1 MIFDTSTIQNNC
13 KLFNKLALEDAASA
27 FGYKKTPTLAG
38 GFISNLNLSREP
50 IFEEALLKDIL
61 ADFSYEKEK
70 RKKRRISAGASE
82 DDAEAQAD
90 IERLPPKRNFV
101 FASSKHMDAFMEV
114 HSDFNPEKDL
124 LLQNTGTWEFIEVR
138 NGKVQNEEV
147 EKEVVMYSLR
157 NPENIKVLSDEDKA
171 LHLAYAESIVK
182 TASEKALPVAEK
194 QLYKYE
200 QNKYLASEINIINN
214 RPYANDLGK
223 QLIEELFDAPTN
235 NVKAVYLFNSAN
247 NTLKMVYLNEKIDWA
262 NNYVI
267 TLDEVKMNEQ
277 NMSLEQAFI
286 EIGKACFNFMNY
298 LGGAYIRY
306 DKLKHIP
313 KDAYKVLNRT
323 ISSFVRIYKVEPV
336 SPNKKNDSQVKF
348 NRVRNSGGL
357 YKALGIL
364 VLIVP
369 YNSGSHKPRYV
380 LTDERFNILCG
391 IIRMFVN
398 DNLSYSLESIKMT
411 KEQATKHILNS
422 KDSKEARL
430 LTPATISAL
439 IDAKKNDGN
448 LSFVINEGMEA
459 ETKIE
464 GRMLP
469 VFRHKLERLI
479 SPTKLANS
487 LHAALSNDNA
497 LYDSVNFALVL
508 DVFFKNMPKERIHKE
523 REIEKFTDTLDTEF
537 SLIQCSAIHTLKAYA
552 GMGEV
557 YENMVKFAHIEVD
570 EDGNDEIAVTPVIQ
584 MQYGGRLIV
593 KNHFFY
599 NVKRVVK
606 EYVLGGK
613 TVNVDLTAAHQRLL
627 VTIVYLTAKRFE
639 HDGLEELAKNFYEY
653 AEFLK
658 ETIAN
663 KKWQKEMIRKH
674 GIRKSS
680 FKQYLCSVNFSERF
694 APMNKENVEKGLLMA
709 KELRDYYFSN
719 NIVHI
724 IQGELGYEESCEFFD
739 DMAKVRWVM
748 SEVHDQLGYIL
759 NMMDKRFRL
768 VYNGFINNLEK
779 EGNVDQELIEESR
792 EMLKSNEYI
801 CVGTLFYKK
810 DETFDNLSDSNKMVM
825 LLQGAESFLMKS
837 VMIKTKDE
845 FGELVDIVTDDHDGF
860 AVELNLEYSD
870 NNSSAAVSP
879 DVVPAEIRAAFA
891 GILNKR
897 MTSIAK
903 LLFGGAYG
911 IVDIE
916 LREKPLCEELFE
928 EGQSKPHK
936 FEATFWKPYDI
947 VDINEAK
954 FNHYENV
961 LIDLAKELKAA

>member
-13 KLFNKLALEDAASA
+13 KLFNKLALDDAASA

-38 GFISNLNLSREP
+38 VLFGAREP

-61 ADFSYEKEK
+61 ADFGYEKEK
-70 RKKRRISAGASE
+70 RKNRRIAAGVSE
-82 DDAEAQAD
+82 EDAETQAD

-124 LLQNTGTWEFIEVR
+124 LLQNTGTWELIEVR
-138 NGKVQNEEV
+138 NGKIQNEEV
-147 EKEVVMYSLR
+147 EKEVTMYSLR
-157 NPENIKVLSDEDKA
+157 NPENVKVLSDEDKA

-200 QNKYLASEINIINN
+200 QNKYLAAEINIINN

-235 NVKAVYLFNSAN
+235 NVKAVYLFNRAN

-267 TLDEVKMNEQ
+267 TLDEAKMNEQ

-286 EIGKACFNFMNY
+286 EMGKACFNFMGY
-298 LGGAYIRY
+298 LGKAYVRY
-306 DKLKHIP
+306 DKLKHVP
-313 KDAYKVLNRT
+313 KDAYKVLNKT
-323 ISSFVRIYKVEPV
+323 IASFMRMYKVEPV
-336 SPNKKNDSQVKF
+336 PRHNKDESPFTF

-364 VLIVP
+364 VLIAP
-369 YNSGSHKPRYV
+369 YDSASHKPRYV
-380 LTDERFNILCG
+380 LVDERFNILCG
-391 IIRMFVN
+391 IIRTFVN

-411 KEQATKHILNS
+411 KEEATKHILNS

-430 LTPATISAL
+430 LTPATISTL

-448 LSFVINEGMEA
+448 LSFVVNEGMET

-469 VFRHKLERLI
+469 VFRHKLEKLI
-479 SPTKLANS
+479 SPTKLANN

-508 DVFFKNMPKERIHKE
+508 NTFFKNMPTERMRTEKEL
-523 REIEKFTDTLDTEF
+523 EKFTETLDTEF

-557 YENMVKFAHIEVD
+557 YENMAKFAHTEKD

-613 TVNVDLTAAHQRLL
+613 TVNVDLTSAHQRLL

-639 HDGLEELAKNFYEY
+639 HDGFEDLAKKFYEY
-653 AEFLK
+653 ADFLK
-658 ETIAN
+658 GTIAN
-663 KKWQKEMIRKH
+663 KKWQKEMIHKH

-694 APMNKENVEKGLLMA
+694 APMDEENVKKGLLMA
-709 KELRDYYFSN
+709 KELREYYFSN

-724 IQGELGYEESCEFFD
+724 IQGELGYEQSCVFFD
-739 DMAKVRWVM
+739 DLAEVRWVM
-748 SEVHDQLGYIL
+748 SEVHDQLSYIL

-768 VYNGFINNLEK
+768 VYNGFLNNIEK
-779 EGNVDQELIEESR
+779 EGNVDKELIEESR
-792 EMLKSNEYI
+792 QMLKSNEYI

-860 AVELNLEYSD
+860 AVKLN
-870 NNSSAAVSP
+870 
-879 DVVPAEIRAAFA
+879 VVLGDDTDYVVNIPAEIRAAFA
-891 GILNKR
+891 GILDKR
-897 MTSIAK
+897 LTTITN
-903 LLFGGAYG
+903 LLFGSAYG

-928 EGQSKPHK
+928 EGQNKPHK
-936 FEATFWKPYDI
+936 FWATYWKPYDI
-947 VDINEAK
+947 VAINEDK
-954 FNHYENV
+954 FNYYENV
-961 LIDLAKELKAA
+961 FVELARQDKAA

>member
-13 KLFNKLALEDAASA
+13 KLFNKLALDDTASA

-38 GFISNLNLSREP
+38 AFLGTREP

-70 RKKRRISAGASE
+70 RKNRRIAAGSSE
-82 DDAEAQAD
+82 DDAESQAD

-114 HSDFNPEKDL
+114 HSNFNPEKDL
-124 LLQNTGTWEFIEVR
+124 LLQNTGTWELIAVK

-157 NPENIKVLSDEDKA
+157 NPENVKVLSDEEK
-171 LHLAYAESIVK
+171 LHHLAYAETIVK

-194 QLYKYE
+194 GLYKYE

-214 RPYANDLGK
+214 CLYANDIGK
-223 QLIEELFDAPTN
+223 QVIEELFGASTN
-235 NVKAVYLFNSAN
+235 AVKAVYLFNSSS
-247 NTLKMVYLNEKIDWA
+247 NTLKMVYLNEKIDWT

-286 EIGKACFNFMNY
+286 EMGKACFNFMNY
-298 LGGAYIRY
+298 LGGAYCRY

-313 KDAYKVLNRT
+313 KDAYKVLNKT
-323 ISSFVRIYKVEPV
+323 ISSFVRLYKAEPV
-336 SPNKKNDSQVKF
+336 SPSKKDNSLIKF
-348 NRVRNSGGL
+348 NRVRNSGSL
-357 YKALGIL
+357 YQALGIL
-364 VLIVP
+364 VLITP
-369 YNSGSHKPRYV
+369 YDSGSHKPRYV
-380 LTDERFNILCG
+380 LVDERFNILCG
-391 IIRMFVN
+391 IIRTFVN

-411 KEQATKHILNS
+411 KKEATKHILNS

-430 LTPATISAL
+430 LTPATISTL
-439 IDAKKNDGN
+439 IDAKKNDGK
-448 LSFVINEGMEA
+448 LSFVVNEGMQT

-469 VFRHKLERLI
+469 VFRHKLEKVI

-508 DVFFKNMPKERIHKE
+508 DVFFKNMPAERIRKE
-523 REIEKFTDTLDTEF
+523 KELENFVDSLDTEF

-557 YENMVKFAHIEVD
+557 YENMVKFAHIEKD

-613 TVNVDLTAAHQRLL
+613 TVNVDLTSAHQRLL
-627 VTIVYLTAKRFE
+627 VTIVQLTAKRFE
-639 HDGLEELAKNFYEY
+639 HDGLYELAERFYEY

-658 ETIAN
+658 ETISN
-663 KKWQKEMIRKH
+663 KEWQKEMMRKH

-694 APMNKENVEKGLLMA
+694 APMDKENVAKGLLMA
-709 KELRDYYFSN
+709 KELREYYFSN

-724 IQGELGYEESCEFFD
+724 IQGELGYEESCEFFN
-739 DMAKVRWVM
+739 DMERVRWVM

-759 NMMDKRFRL
+759 NMMDKRFRF
-768 VYNGFINNLEK
+768 VYNGYLNKIEE
-779 EGNVDQELIEESR
+779 EGNVSKELIEESR

-810 DETFDNLSDSNKMVM
+810 DEAFDNLSDSNKMVM

-860 AVELNLEYSD
+860 AVKLNIVLGDSSD
-870 NNSSAAVSP
+870 YAL
-879 DVVPAEIRAAFA
+879 DLPAEIRASFA
-891 GILNKR
+891 NILNKR
-897 MTSIAK
+897 LATIAN
-903 LLFGGAYG
+903 LLFGSAYG

-936 FEATFWKPYDI
+936 FEATYWKPYDI
-947 VDINEAK
+947 VDPNEVVYD
-954 FNHYENV
+954 YES
-961 LIDLAKELKAA
+961 IFIELAKELKAA